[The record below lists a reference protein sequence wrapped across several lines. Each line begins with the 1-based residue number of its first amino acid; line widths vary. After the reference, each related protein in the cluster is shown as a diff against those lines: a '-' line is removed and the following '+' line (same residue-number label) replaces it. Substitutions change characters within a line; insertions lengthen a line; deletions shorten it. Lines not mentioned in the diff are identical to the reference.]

1 MALWCRIF
9 TLKHLKDWAHAVTS
23 QWCQKSNILIFL
35 WPIWD
40 GWMGSIS
47 ICPQDAYL
55 IFFLLILQLQ
65 CTLRYCGTFTLAQHV
80 QSMSRSAVP
89 AAVRLSTKGD
99 THSSSC
105 RSEKRDDCQLLRW
118 PPTSVGKGGEGRRRV
133 FCCRTTYSFTAWMNI
148 AYKGL
153 RSTSAAAQEEMTL

>member
-55 IFFLLILQLQ
+55 IF
-65 CTLRYCGTFTLAQHV
+65 TLAQHV

-105 RSEKRDDCQLLRW
+105 RSEKRDHCQLLRW